1 VPHILFVT
9 GKLAAP
15 ALRRVVDP
23 LTQSKSI
30 TAEIAVLPISVAAL
44 LTTDWV
50 ARHVTIPEGV
60 DRVIL
65 PGLCRGD
72 LESLKSRT
80 TATVERGPADLRELP
95 EFLGSPSGRRVDYGS
110 YDIQILAEI
119 NHAATIPLPELVA
132 EARRLVEDGAD
143 IIDLGCDPG
152 GGWHGVGDAVAA
164 LRREALQVSVDSF
177 DPLEVESALA
187 AGAQWVLSVNS
198 CNRVRAKRWHETYGA
213 TVVAIPDTPDDDA
226 SLDQTAE
233 QLDRDGVPFWID
245 PILEPIGFGFAASLG
260 RYLDARRRHP
270 GAEVLMGT
278 GNLTELTDVD
288 SAGLNV
294 MLLGFCQE
302 IGIHRVLTTQ
312 VINWCRSSVR
322 ELDLARRLVAHA
334 VRERVPPKRLEPN
347 LVMLRDPKVPPMGEA
362 DLQELASLVTDR
374 NYRLFAEG
382 GELHV
387 INGRMHLRGTDP
399 FELFAELARRDA
411 TIDASHAFYLGYE
424 LSKAVTALT
433 LGKAYT
439 QDQALRWG
447 FLTIPERS
455 HRNG

>member
-1 VPHILFVT
+1 MPHILFVT

-23 LTQSKSI
+23 LTQSTSI